1 MLRCRLPYTGISSM
15 GRADGGDSGELVGPT
30 TNSGGVKKNTVV
42 SNSPTREEKVAVARV
57 DWYETLNPEKNS
69 QRAMLLDK
77 MQTRYTA
84 GYLNT
89 KINYDSRQSDS
100 WV

>member
-1 MLRCRLPYTGISSM
+1 
-15 GRADGGDSGELVGPT
+15 
-30 TNSGGVKKNTVV
+30 VKKNKIV
-42 SNSPTREEKVAVARV
+42 SNSPTRAEKVAVERV

-69 QRAMLLDK
+69 QRTILLGN

-89 KINYDSRQSDS
+89 KINYESSRQSDS